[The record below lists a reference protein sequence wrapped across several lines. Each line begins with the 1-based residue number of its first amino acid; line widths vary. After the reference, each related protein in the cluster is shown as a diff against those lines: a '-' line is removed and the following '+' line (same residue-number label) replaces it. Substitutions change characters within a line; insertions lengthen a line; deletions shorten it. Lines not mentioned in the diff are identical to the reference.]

1 MLYLIYERICETS
14 CWNFV
19 SAAVE
24 VVLTGECELSRVYCQ
39 VCPLLCVLSYLDLQ
53 NGTPPPKTK
62 SFFFQEK
69 CRYRV
74 FPKKAVFFLVVTRQ
88 KRKRHL
94 IVVFSCLGSQTCKN
108 RDHLSRSLHDPRTEI
123 SGFASGP
130 ELTFEQRGS

>member
-53 NGTPPPKTK
+53 NGTPPQNKEFLFSRKMPLPRLSQKG
-62 SFFFQEK
+62 S
-69 CRYRV
+69 
-74 FPKKAVFFLVVTRQ
+74 VFFGCDQAETKKTPNCCVL
-88 KRKRHL
+88 L
-94 IVVFSCLGSQTCKN
+94 F
-108 RDHLSRSLHDPRTEI
+108 
-123 SGFASGP
+123 GFP
-130 ELTFEQRGS
+130 DL